1 MKPHPAENDSTARR
15 TRQLLAESMKRLLTN
30 RPLEKISVS
39 DIAKDCCISRN
50 TFYYHFRDK
59 YDLVIWIFDTET
71 ADWLFAEEDTEESD
85 VAILMRLSDY
95 FRENRA
101 FYRSAMSYEGQNS
114 LRDHLYSLVY
124 QRLEARLRR
133 FLLRTDTPEG
143 ERELRFAAEFYT
155 TALTGLFVRW
165 VLQGMEEDIEG
176 YHDCLWRILSG
187 ELLEGYL
194 NAGREQKQ

>member
-1 MKPHPAENDSTARR
+1 MKPRPAENDSATQR
-15 TRQLLAESMKRLLTN
+15 TRQLLAESMKRLLAA

-71 ADWLFAEEDTEESD
+71 ANWISEENETPEND
-85 VAILMRLSDY
+85 VLTLIRLSDY

-101 FYRSAMSYEGQNS
+101 FYRSAMAYDGQNS
-114 LRDHLYSLVY
+114 LREHLDRLVY

-133 FLLRTDTPEG
+133 LMPRTDTPEG
-143 ERELRFAAEFYT
+143 ERELRFAAEFFT
-155 TALTGLFVRW
+155 AALTGLFVRW
-165 VLQGMEEDIEG
+165 VKQDMEEDIEV
-176 YHDCLWRILSG
+176 YHDCLRRILSG

-194 NAGREQKQ
+194 SAGREQKQ

>member
-1 MKPHPAENDSTARR
+1 MKPRPAENDSATQR
-15 TRQLLAESMKRLLTN
+15 TRQLLAESMKRLLAA

-71 ADWLFAEEDTEESD
+71 ATWISEENETPEND
-85 VAILMRLSDY
+85 VLTLIRLSDY

-101 FYRSAMSYEGQNS
+101 FYRSAMAYDGQNS
-114 LRDHLYSLVY
+114 LREHLDRLVY

-133 FLLRTDTPEG
+133 LMPRTDTPEG
-143 ERELRFAAEFYT
+143 ERELRFAAEFFT
-155 TALTGLFVRW
+155 AALTGLFVRW
-165 VLQGMEEDIEG
+165 VKQDMEEDIEV
-176 YHDCLWRILSG
+176 YHDCLRRILSG

-194 NAGREQKQ
+194 SAGREQKQ